1 MTEIGDKLYMIAGLG
16 NPGEE
21 YEHTRHNAGF
31 DTVDALADELGVR
44 YWKNEGGALV
54 GKASYRGHELLLVKP
69 QSFMN
74 TSGGPVSK
82 LMRAYGVAPDHLI
95 VVHDELDIEP
105 GTIRVKF
112 GGGHAGHNGL
122 RSICDKLGTRDW
134 FRVRIGIGRPPGRK
148 PVVDWVLSRP
158 RSKDD
163 TEAFDH
169 AVSEGADAVLCLIDN
184 GLEAIMAGHIML
196 PSYTRAMNP
205 DIKDDDIMPATLSK
219 ELLTDLLKGKM
230 GFNGM
235 VLTDA
240 SHMVG
245 LT

>member
-1 MTEIGDKLYMIAGLG
+1 MRFNELRAGPLPGDSGLL
-16 NPGEE
+16 
-21 YEHTRHNAGF
+21 F
-31 DTVDALADELGVR
+31 QR

-184 GLEAIMAGHIML
+184 GLEK
-196 PSYTRAMNP
+196 TQQ
-205 DIKDDDIMPATLSK
+205 K
-219 ELLTDLLKGKM
+219 
-230 GFNGM
+230 FN
-235 VLTDA
+235 
-240 SHMVG
+240 
-245 LT
+245 

>member
-74 TSGGPVSK
+74 LSGGPTSK
-82 LMRAYGVAPDHLI
+82 LCKEYDCPVEELI
-95 VVHDELDIEP
+95 VIHDELDIDP
-105 GTIRVKF
+105 CTVKVKK

-122 RSICDKLGTRDW
+122 KSIIEKCGSRD
-134 FRVRIGIGRPPGRK
+134 FLRVRTGIGRPPGRMS
-148 PVVDWVLSRP
+148 VVDFVLGTP
-158 RSKDD
+158 KKDAKDD
-163 TEAFDH
+163 FDQACQRAAEA
-169 AVSEGADAVLCLIDN
+169 VESLLEK
-184 GLEAIMAGHIML
+184 GLAR
-196 PSYTRAMNP
+196 TQ
-205 DIKDDDIMPATLSK
+205 DV
-219 ELLTDLLKGKM
+219 
-230 GFNGM
+230 FNQ
-235 VLTDA
+235 
-240 SHMVG
+240 H
-245 LT
+245 

>member
-1 MTEIGDKLYMIAGLG
+1 MYLIVGLG

-21 YEHTRHNAGF
+21 YAHTRHNAGF

-95 VVHDELDIEP
+95 VVHDELDIDP
-105 GTIRVKF
+105 GTVRVKF

-122 RSICDKLGTRDW
+122 RSICE
-134 FRVRIGIGRPPGRK
+134 RVLMDVMYDLP
-148 PVVDWVLSRP
+148 
-158 RSKDD
+158 
-163 TEAFDH
+163 EH
-169 AVSEGADAVLCLIDN
+169 EGATAVTVRASDIT
-184 GLEAIMAGHIML
+184 GETKPEIEPAGGAEVL
-196 PSYTRAMNP
+196 P
-205 DIKDDDIMPATLSK
+205 
-219 ELLTDLLKGKM
+219 M
-230 GFNGM
+230 GDE
-235 VLTDA
+235 VSLQSA
-240 SHMVG
+240 
-245 LT
+245 

>member
-1 MTEIGDKLYMIAGLG
+1 MIAGLG

-54 GKASYRGHELLLVKP
+54 GKASYHGHELLLVKP

-82 LMRAYGVAPDHLI
+82 LMRTHKAAPDHLI
-95 VVHDELDIEP
+95 VIHDELDIDP

-134 FRVRIGIGRPPGRK
+134 YRVRIGIGGRRDGSPWSTGCSRAPAARTTPRPSITPWPRARTRCCASSTTAWKRPSSGSTEGWKFLCVFPRRGTPTPCSPSSSS
-148 PVVDWVLSRP
+148 PVR
-158 RSKDD
+158 
-163 TEAFDH
+163 
-169 AVSEGADAVLCLIDN
+169 
-184 GLEAIMAGHIML
+184 
-196 PSYTRAMNP
+196 
-205 DIKDDDIMPATLSK
+205 
-219 ELLTDLLKGKM
+219 
-230 GFNGM
+230 
-235 VLTDA
+235 
-240 SHMVG
+240 
-245 LT
+245 

>member
-1 MTEIGDKLYMIAGLG
+1 MIAGLG

-54 GKASYRGHELLLVKP
+54 GKASYRGRELLLVKP

-122 RSICDKLGTRDW
+122 RSIANKLGTRD
-134 FRVRIGIGRPPGRK
+134 FARLRFGIGRPPGK
-148 PVVDWVLSRP
+148 MQVADYVLRTLKGSYLQ
-158 RSKDD
+158 
-163 TEAFDH
+163 EF
-169 AVSEGADAVLCLIDN
+169 E
-184 GLEAIMAGHIML
+184 LEAQDA
-196 PSYTRAMNP
+196 
-205 DIKDDDIMPATLSK
+205 ATLA
-219 ELLTDLLKGKM
+219 ELVIERGVQAAIDR
-230 GFNGM
+230 
-235 VLTDA
+235 
-240 SHMVG
+240 
-245 LT
+245 

>member
-1 MTEIGDKLYMIAGLG
+1 MIAGLG

-134 FRVRIGIGRPPGRK
+134 FRVRIGIGGR
-148 PVVDWVLSRP
+148 R
-158 RSKDD
+158 
-163 TEAFDH
+163 
-169 AVSEGADAVLCLIDN
+169 
-184 GLEAIMAGHIML
+184 
-196 PSYTRAMNP
+196 
-205 DIKDDDIMPATLSK
+205 
-219 ELLTDLLKGKM
+219 
-230 GFNGM
+230 
-235 VLTDA
+235 DA
-240 SHMVG
+240 SPWSTGCSRARAARTTPRLSITRCPRVRTRCCASSTTG
-245 LT
+245 WRRPSRNSTSSNSKIERYNGGGARCVPPFVL

>member
-1 MTEIGDKLYMIAGLG
+1 MADF
-16 NPGEE
+16 NE
-21 YEHTRHNAGF
+21 YKGVWVFCEQRQGALMSTDFELVSEARK
-31 DTVDALADELGVR
+31 LADELGVR

-54 GKASYRGHELLLVKP
+54 GKASYHGHELLLVKP

-82 LMRAYGVAPDHLI
+82 LMRTHKAAPDHLI
-95 VVHDELDIEP
+95 VIHDELDIDP

-134 FRVRIGIGRPPGRK
+134 YRVRIGIGRPPGRK

-163 TEAFDH
+163 TESFDH
-169 AVSEGADAVLCLIDN
+169 AVAEGSNAVLCLIDN
-184 GLEAIMAGHIML
+184 GLEK
-196 PSYTRAMNP
+196 TQQR
-205 DIKDDDIMPATLSK
+205 
-219 ELLTDLLKGKM
+219 
-230 GFNGM
+230 FN
-235 VLTDA
+235 
-240 SHMVG
+240 
-245 LT
+245 

>member
-1 MTEIGDKLYMIAGLG
+1 MIAGLG

-134 FRVRIGIGRPPGRK
+134 SRVR
-148 PVVDWVLSRP
+148 
-158 RSKDD
+158 
-163 TEAFDH
+163 
-169 AVSEGADAVLCLIDN
+169 AVSYTHLT
-184 GLEAIMAGHIML
+184 L
-196 PSYTRAMNP
+196 PTICS
-205 DIKDDDIMPATLSK
+205 
-219 ELLTDLLKGKM
+219 
-230 GFNGM
+230 
-235 VLTDA
+235 V
-240 SHMVG
+240 
-245 LT
+245 